1 MAAFLAGARRFIH
14 RKPRWMSLFSFTTTK
29 HSPVL
34 IGGFTFT
41 AISSLSVPIFSV
53 VLGEIFNTFTSFGGG
68 KIAKQDLTP
77 QISKYA
83 VQLVGLGA
91 INWVCNSI
99 YFILFVIFGELQ
111 VANARTKLFERLL
124 QKSQEWFET
133 QPDGTRVFLSSL
145 QGQIDDLQKATSQ
158 PLGLA
163 LQYIFRAI
171 FSLALAFLTS
181 WNLTLVTLAG
191 IPFLSAALSFLSTKT
206 NSCMEAQKTEL
217 GHLSLIVDNTTSSI
231 DSVKSFNGQDTEM
244 RNFVSSVDNA
254 ALHYLKRARF
264 TSLQISILRL
274 MTFGMFVQGFWYGSS
289 LATSGVLSAGEV
301 LRTFWACLA
310 AAQSMEFL
318 MPQIVVLAKG
328 KDAAL
333 SLIHA
338 LNSESED
345 TVRGEGRGSVYPKFC
360 EGDIEVS
367 NVSFAYPSQP
377 KRPVLNSTSFFFP
390 AGETTFVIGRS
401 GSGKSTLGQLLTRFY
416 LPVSGEILI
425 DGVPIQSLSIDWIR
439 NNITLLEQRS
449 VLFNESIFMNVAF
462 GSRNFEGLN
471 KVDVRECIDLARLQS
486 TIDDLPKGIDT
497 CVGHGGDFLSGGQ
510 KQRVAIARARLRDTP
525 ILIMDEPTSA
535 LDATNRVEITKA
547 IREWRRGKT
556 TIIITHDMSQI
567 MDHDFAYVMDQGSVV
582 QAGYRHELEESNTY
596 FATSD
601 KRYRDESDDVGAHSS
616 SDRYSNVPS
625 ESSAQSLRGPSP
637 DSFSRHKELAQHS
650 YAIHDYKASIQSIR
664 QSADTQRVRSR
675 RESIGMQMF
684 ELNTVHVN
692 DASVQSN
699 RYSSILPVNDVV
711 NEINT
716 ARSKHRTK
724 RSFNNAARLA
734 PQERMS
740 LGQIM
745 LTILPNLTRGQ
756 KLLLLL
762 GCFSTLGHSM
772 ATPLFSYC
780 LSKLLESFY
789 DEQAKASTWSL
800 IVLGIAIGD
809 GVISYLMHYLLELCG
824 QAWVDRL
831 RKRGFRHILDQPRKW
846 FEGAGNEPS
855 QLTTSLNNSAEE
867 MRNLVG
873 HFGGYVLVATSVT
886 VVAIIWCMAVCWKL
900 TLVAVACGPVIYAIT
915 RGLEKTT
922 GIWERR
928 CTGVKTTASE
938 IFIETFSQIRT
949 VRTLT
954 LEPYFHKKH
963 MKAAA
968 LCMVL
973 GVKKAVYTGFLFG
986 LVESM
991 IIFVSSLIFY
1001 YGAVLVSSLEFTVT
1015 SLMTVFSVLL
1025 FSIGYAST
1033 VLSWIPQISV
1043 SHIMANQV
1051 LRLAHLPQGA
1061 SHEHRGNLKIT
1072 TAAPVKIKNLNFR
1085 YPSRPDAHVL
1095 RDVSINIPRN
1105 QCTAIVGRSGSGK
1118 STIASLLL
1126 GLYKAPTSQAGS
1138 SSPITLNGIDI
1149 QRIHTPTLRS
1159 LISIVSQRPTIFPG
1173 TVADNISYGL
1183 EDDSPLRTMFH
1194 IRAAA
1199 EAAGIDEFI
1208 TSLPK
1213 GYFTLIGDGGA
1224 GMSGGQAQRL
1234 VIARALVRQPQVLI
1248 LDEATSSLD
1257 PNNAKIIRRT
1267 VQRLVTTRL
1276 GLTVL
1281 IITHARDMMEIA
1293 DNIIVIDKGR
1303 VVEAGAYKQLARQ
1316 QNGKLR
1322 ALIEDPDSDGDE
1334 TGI

>member
-1 MAAFLAGARRFIH
+1 MAVFLAGARRFIH

-29 HSPVL
+29 HLPVL

-53 VLGEIFNTFTSFGGG
+53 LLGEIFNTFTLFGGG
-68 KIAKQDLTP
+68 KVAKQDLTP

-91 INWVCNSI
+91 INWVCNSV
-99 YFILFVIFGELQ
+99 YFILFVIFGEFQ

-145 QGQIDDLQKATSQ
+145 QGYFALLQIEDLQKATSQ

-163 LQYIFRAI
+163 LQYSFRAI
-171 FSLALAFLTS
+171 FSLALAFFTS

-217 GHLSLIVDNTTSSI
+217 GHLSLIVDNATSSI
-231 DSVKSFNGQDTEM
+231 DSVKSFNGQDTEI
-244 RNFVSSVDNA
+244 RNF
-254 ALHYLKRARF
+254 
-264 TSLQISILRL
+264 
-274 MTFGMFVQGFWYGSS
+274 GFWYGSS
-289 LATSGVLSAGEV
+289 LATSGEISAGEV

-328 KDAAL
+328 KDAAV
-333 SLIHA
+333 SLIHT
-338 LNSESED
+338 LSSESED

-367 NVSFAYPSQP
+367 NVSFAYPAQP
-377 KRPVLNSTSFFFP
+377 NRLVLKSTSFFFP

-416 LPVSGEILI
+416 LPESGEILI

-449 VLFNESIFMNVAF
+449 VLFNESIFMNIAF
-462 GSRNFEGLN
+462 GSRNYEGLS
-471 KVDVRECIDLARLQS
+471 KVDLRECIDLARLQS

-567 MDHDFAYVMDQGSVV
+567 MDHDFAYIMDQGSVI
-582 QAGYRHELEESNTY
+582 QAGYRHELEESNTC

-601 KRYRDESDDVGAHSS
+601 KLHREEREHGVVHNS
-616 SDRYSNVPS
+616 SDRCSSVS
-625 ESSAQSLRGPSP
+625 SRSSIESTRGPSP
-637 DSFSRHKELAQHS
+637 DSFSRHSELAQHS
-650 YAIHDYKASIQSIR
+650 CAIHGYKRSIQSIH
-664 QSADTQRVRSR
+664 QSADTQRFRPR
-675 RESIGMQMF
+675 RESIGMHMY
-684 ELNTVHVN
+684 ELNTVHVDDTN
-692 DASVQSN
+692 FQSN
-699 RYSSILPVNDVV
+699 RFRQSILPVNDVV
-711 NEINT
+711 NEINR
-716 ARSKHRTK
+716 ARSKHRSK
-724 RSFNNAARLA
+724 RPYKNAARLA
-734 PQERMS
+734 PQESMS
-740 LGQIM
+740 LGRIM

-780 LSKLLESFY
+780 LSKLLETFY
-789 DEQAKASTWSL
+789 NKQAKASTWSL
-800 IVLGIAIGD
+800 IVLGIAVGD
-809 GVISYLMHYLLELCG
+809 GVISFLMHYLLELCG

-831 RKRGFRHILDQPRKW
+831 RKRGFHHILDQPRKW
-846 FEGAGNEPS
+846 FEEAGNEPS
-855 QLTTSLNNSAEE
+855 QLTSSLNHSAEE

-1051 LRLAHLPQGA
+1051 LRLAHLPRGA
-1061 SHEHRGNLKIT
+1061 SHEHQGTLKIT
-1072 TAAPVKIKNLNFR
+1072 TAAPVKITNLNFR

-1095 RDVSINIPRN
+1095 RDVCITIPRN
-1105 QCTAIVGRSGSGK
+1105 QSTAIVGRSGSGK

-1126 GLYKAPTSQAGS
+1126 NLYEAPTTTNRT
-1138 SSPITLNGIDI
+1138 SPISLNGIDL

-1159 LISIVSQRPTIFPG
+1159 LITIVSQRPSIFPG

-1199 EAAGIDEFI
+1199 VAAGIDEFI

-1213 GYFTLIGDGGA
+1213 GYFTMIGDGGA

-1234 VIARALVRQPQVLI
+1234 VIARALVRQPQLLI

-1267 VQRLVTTRL
+1267 VQRLVATRM

-1293 DNIIVIDKGR
+1293 DNVIVIDKGR
-1303 VVEAGAYKQLARQ
+1303 VVEAGKYKVLARRQ
-1316 QNGKLR
+1316 GGKLR
-1322 ALIEDPDSDGDE
+1322 ALIEEGEDSEVDG
-1334 TGI
+1334 

>member
-29 HSPVL
+29 HLPVL

-53 VLGEIFNTFTSFGGG
+53 LLGEIFNTFTLFGGG
-68 KIAKQDLTP
+68 KVAKQDLTP
-77 QISKYA
+77 KISKYA
-83 VQLVGLGA
+83 VHLVGLGA
-91 INWVCNSI
+91 INWVCNSV
-99 YFILFVIFGELQ
+99 YFILFVIYGEFQ
-111 VANARTKLFERLL
+111 VANARTMLFERLL

-145 QGQIDDLQKATSQ
+145 QGQIEDLQKATSQ

-163 LQYIFRAI
+163 LQYSFRAI
-171 FSLALAFLTS
+171 FSLALAFFTS

-191 IPFLSAALSFLSTKT
+191 IPFLSAALSFLSNKT

-217 GHLSLIVDNTTSSI
+217 GHLSLIVDNATSSI
-231 DSVKSFNGQDTEM
+231 DSVKSFNGQDTEIQ
-244 RNFVSSVDNA
+244 NFVSSVDNA
-254 ALHYLKRARF
+254 AIHYLRRARL

-289 LATSGVLSAGEV
+289 LATSGEISAGEV

-318 MPQIVVLAKG
+318 MPQIVILAKG

-333 SLIHA
+333 SLIHT
-338 LNSESED
+338 LSSESEN
-345 TVRGEGRGSVYPKFC
+345 TVRGEGRSSVYPKFC

-367 NVSFAYPSQP
+367 NVSFAYPAQP
-377 KRPVLNSTSFFFP
+377 NRPVLKSTSFFFP

-416 LPVSGEILI
+416 LPLSGEILI
-425 DGVPIQSLSIDWIR
+425 DGAPIQSLSIDWIR

-449 VLFNESIFMNVAF
+449 VLFNESIFMNIAF
-462 GSRNFEGLN
+462 GSRNYEGLS

-567 MDHDFAYVMDQGSVV
+567 MDHDFAYIMDQGSVI
-582 QAGYRHELEESNTY
+582 QAGYRYELEESNTC
-596 FATSD
+596 FATSG
-601 KRYRDESDDVGAHSS
+601 KLHREESEHGVAHSS
-616 SDRYSNVPS
+616 PDRYSSVS
-625 ESSAQSLRGPSP
+625 SRASTESTRGPSP
-637 DSFSRHKELAQHS
+637 DSFARHSELVQHS
-650 YAIHDYKASIQSIR
+650 YAIHGYKRSIQSIR
-664 QSADTQRVRSR
+664 QSADSRGVRSR

-684 ELNTVHVN
+684 ELNTVHADN
-692 DASVQSN
+692 TNFQSN
-699 RYSSILPVNDVV
+699 RFRQSILPVNDVV
-711 NEINT
+711 NEINR
-716 ARSKHRTK
+716 ARSKHRSK
-724 RSFNNAARLA
+724 RPSKNAARLA
-734 PQERMS
+734 PQETMS
-740 LGQIM
+740 LGRIM

-780 LSKLLESFY
+780 LSKLLETFY
-789 DEQAKASTWSL
+789 NKQAKASTWSL
-800 IVLGIAIGD
+800 IVLGIAVGD
-809 GVISYLMHYLLELCG
+809 GVISFLMHYLLELCG

-831 RKRGFRHILDQPRKW
+831 RKRGLHHILDQPRKW
-846 FEGAGNEPS
+846 FEEAGNEPS
-855 QLTTSLNNSAEE
+855 QLTSSLNHSAEE

-922 GIWERR
+922 GMWERR

-1051 LRLAHLPQGA
+1051 LRLAHLPRGA
-1061 SHEHRGNLKIT
+1061 SHEHQGTLKIT
-1072 TAAPVKIKNLNFR
+1072 TAAPVKITNLNFR

-1095 RDVSINIPRN
+1095 RDVSITIPRN
-1105 QCTAIVGRSGSGK
+1105 QSTAIVGRSGSGK

-1126 GLYKAPTSQAGS
+1126 NLYEVPTTTTTSRIS
-1138 SSPITLNGIDI
+1138 LNGIDL
-1149 QRIHTPTLRS
+1149 QRIHTPTLRT
-1159 LISIVSQRPTIFPG
+1159 LITIVSQRPSIFPG

-1183 EDDSPLRTMFH
+1183 EPDSPLRTMFH

-1199 EAAGIDEFI
+1199 ESAGIDEFI

-1234 VIARALVRQPQVLI
+1234 VIARALVRQPQLLI

-1267 VQRLVTTRL
+1267 VQRLVATRL

-1293 DNIIVIDKGR
+1293 DNVIVIDKGR
-1303 VVEAGAYKQLARQ
+1303 VVEAGKYEVLARRQ
-1316 QNGKLR
+1316 GGKLR
-1322 ALIEDPDSDGDE
+1322 ALIEEEEENSEVNG
-1334 TGI
+1334 

>member
-217 GHLSLIVDNTTSSI
+217 GHLSLIVDNATSSI
-231 DSVKSFNGQDTEM
+231 DSVKSFNGQDTEI

-345 TVRGEGRGSVYPKFC
+345 TIRGEGRGSVYPKFC

-497 CVGHGGDFLSGGQ
+497 CVGHDGDFLSGGQ

-601 KRYRDESDDVGAHSS
+601 KPYRDESEDVDAHSS

-650 YAIHDYKASIQSIR
+650 DAIHGYKTSIQSIR
-664 QSADTQRVRSR
+664 QSADTRRVRSR

-692 DASVQSN
+692 DASFQSS

-1126 GLYKAPTSQAGS
+1126 GLYEAPTSQYG

-1213 GYFTLIGDGGA
+1213 GYFTMIGDGGA